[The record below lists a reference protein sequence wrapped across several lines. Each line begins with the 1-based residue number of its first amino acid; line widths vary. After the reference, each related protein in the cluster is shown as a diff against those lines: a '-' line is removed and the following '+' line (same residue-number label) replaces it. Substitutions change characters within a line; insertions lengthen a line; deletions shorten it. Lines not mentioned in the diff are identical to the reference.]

1 MLRNTDGT
9 PYQLA
14 GSLQQFDPENKEFD
28 LFNLWDQEVINIG
41 GIPVFYYE
49 VMIQSNTVDPLF
61 WEDRGKI
68 FSNTPICLMSYYDPV
83 PNQNAMEV
91 FGIDS
96 PDEIMLNFNYADVIQ
111 KLGHP
116 PRVGSR
122 IFTPHKR
129 ENWEIIQNHGEEYKL
144 WGQLRMQV
152 MCRKFQESSTVG
164 EGKVTQKAPD
174 FKID

>member
-14 GSLQQFDPENKEFD
+14 GSLQQFDPENQEFD
-28 LFNLWDQEVINIG
+28 LFNLWDQEIIGIG

-49 VMIQSNTVDPLF
+49 VMIQSNTIDPLY

-68 FSNTPICLMSYYDPV
+68 FSNNPICLMAYYDPV
-83 PNQNAMEV
+83 PTQNAMEV

-96 PDEIMLNFNYADVIQ
+96 PDEIMLNFNYDDIIQ

-116 PRVGSR
+116 PRIGSR

-129 ENWEIIQNHGEEYKL
+129 ENWEVIQNFGEEYKL

-152 MCRKFQESSTVG
+152 MCKRFQESSTVG
-164 EGKVTQKAPD
+164 EGKVTQKTPD